1 MPSRARMR
9 SATLADISRLTA
21 LQRLVHLNLI
31 GFGVSDVTPLGVMK
45 LTALEVG
52 LNPLTSDSL
61 GAIGRIQSLQHLE
74 LGGESG
80 WFHTH
85 TRPVLLFCMPGA
97 TYALV
102 FRIE

>member
-9 SATLADISRLTA
+9 SATSADFSPLTA
-21 LQRLVHLNLI
+21 LQRLVHLNVI

-80 WFHTH
+80 GGFASLACIALTEG
-85 TRPVLLFCMPGA
+85 L
-97 TYALV
+97 YAKASDA
-102 FRIE
+102 RAG